1 LGDVAGDAAEVGAV
15 GGGAVE
21 EEEVGLRG
29 RGEAASE
36 DLEQGGLAGA
46 AGANDGEQ
54 LAGARAAG
62 DVPEHMADAVVV
74 VLVVLDM
81 DVVV

>member
-1 LGDVAGDAAEVGAV
+1 MGDVAGDAAEVGAV

-21 EEEVGLRG
+21 EEVVLRG

-74 VLVVLDM
+74 LVVLDM

>member
-15 GGGAVE
+15 GGGVVE
-21 EEEVGLRG
+21 EEEVVLRG

-74 VLVVLDM
+74 LVVLDM